1 MGAKAGDEM
10 LAKDPLFILAAGA
23 ALAVLVILMIG
34 IGGFAKGG
42 EFNRRHANRLMRYRI
57 AAQAV
62 AVLLIVAFAWIRSG
76 GN

>member
-1 MGAKAGDEM
+1 MGSKAGDEM
-10 LAKDPLFILAAGA
+10 LAKDPLFILVAGA

>member
-1 MGAKAGDEM
+1 MFN
-10 LAKDPLFILAAGA
+10 DPLFILAAVASLG
-23 ALAVLVILMIG
+23 VLVILMIG

-42 EFNRRHANRLMRYRI
+42 EFNRKHANRLMRYRI

-62 AVLLIVAFAWIRSG
+62 AVILIVGFAYLRSKG